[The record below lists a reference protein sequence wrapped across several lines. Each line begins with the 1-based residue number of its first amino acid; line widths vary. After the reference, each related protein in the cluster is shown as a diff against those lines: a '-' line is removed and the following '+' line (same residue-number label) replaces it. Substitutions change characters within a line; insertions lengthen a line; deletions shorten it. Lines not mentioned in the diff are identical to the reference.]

1 MITNYE
7 TSLEKLREFFEDSL
21 SELNIPELIFI
32 DTNVTA
38 NYLNGL
44 IINNNNLKKINFP
57 NLEQQP
63 YYLITKNLQEIN
75 LNSLKRIEFGLLNL
89 NSSSLYTHFLQNT
102 KIRKLELPNFIGT
115 ASANTALPPGGTNIN
130 ADNANSASFWN
141 NYWLSDVSLGNSKMK
156 EINNN
161 YFNGFWF
168 RNNYFLTSLR
178 LNYPYVIKLVKGTL
192 GFNTTPI
199 GAGNGYIYVPDNL
212 LDNYKQADGWSQI
225 GNKIKGM
232 SSYEVDRAI
241 VKDSLE
247 EVSWNTILSDCNRKN
262 TNNYKIGDT
271 KTIFIKGIPIQMVIV
286 DKNTDFLNDSETA
299 QLSWLG
305 KTISIFDTINTY
317 EIYDSLKLPQYKNAL
332 SFKNQL
338 NDIFNNI
345 DNIDEQSILKQTN
358 GIKTVIKNSYGFDS
372 AGNGRYITSEEKI
385 WVPSAYEIGLAA
397 TAGGLRRYSYFSTS
411 NPAKYTVGATNLIN
425 LNNENISFAL
435 RDITNSSSN
444 YLDIARATTSGS
456 SPMEVVAGSSQ
467 QPYLVFGF
475 CT

>member
-21 SELNIPELIFI
+21 SELDIPELIFI
-32 DTNVTA
+32 NTNATA

-44 IINNNNLKKINFP
+44 IIDNNNLKKINFP

-63 YYLITKNLQEIN
+63 YYLINKNLQEIN

-115 ASANTALPPGGTNIN
+115 ASGNSALPPGGTNIN
-130 ADNANSASFWN
+130 ADNASTASFWN

-212 LDNYKQADGWSQI
+212 LENYKQADGWSQI
-225 GNKIKGM
+225 GNKIKKM
-232 SSYEVDRAI
+232 SDYETDRI
-241 VKDSLE
+241 VIKDSLE
-247 EVSWNTILSDCNRKN
+247 KIGWETIISDCNRKN

-271 KTIFIKGIPIQMVIV
+271 KTILINGIPVQMVIV
-286 DKNTDFLNDSETA
+286 DKNTDTLNNSETA
-299 QLSWLG
+299 QLTWLA
-305 KTISIFDTINTY
+305 KTISIFDPVNTY
-317 EIYDSLKLPQYKNAL
+317 EIYDNSKLPQYGNAL
-332 SFKNQL
+332 NFKNQL
-338 NDIFNNI
+338 NNILNNI
-345 DNIDEQSILKQTN
+345 DDVNEQSVLKQSN
-358 GIKTVIKNSYGFDS
+358 GIKKVIKNSYGFDS
-372 AGNGRYITSEEKI
+372 AGNGRYISSEELI

-397 TAGGLRRYSYFSTS
+397 TAGGLKRYSYFSAT
-411 NPAKYTVGATNLIN
+411 NPANYTIGATNLTIM
-425 LNNENISFAL
+425 NNERVSFAL

-444 YLDIARATTSGS
+444 YLDIARATISGS
-456 SPMEVVAGSSQ
+456 PPMEIIAGNSQ